1 MSVEELRKV
10 LAKLLLEYNIKQIIS
25 IKQSLKKPSAIA
37 KTWHLP
43 ESSLT
48 VVMVALVPLKNSML
62 FMRLLKKKRTQIL
75 LIIVIAQRSLKLS
88 VHPDWEEEI
97 GKIKNTEMD
106 ELLHII
112 DRVGCLYASSE
123 YADIYF
129 EDVPALV
136 SFEISEYDGTK
147 AVCFI

>member
-1 MSVEELRKV
+1 MEG
-10 LAKLLLEYNIKQIIS
+10 AKLK
-25 IKQSLKKPSAIA
+25 LKAFYVIREKA
-37 KTWHLP
+37 KYKRC
-43 ESSLT
+43 
-48 VVMVALVPLKNSML
+48 VVQT
-62 FMRLLKKKRTQIL
+62 RH
-75 LIIVIAQRSLKLS
+75 VIH
-88 VHPDWEEEI
+88 VPDWEEEI

-136 SFEISEYDGTK
+136 RYEISEYDGTE
-147 AVCFI
+147 AVRFI